1 MKMVELRKKYN
12 KKMKKTVMLVALA
25 LGMLA
30 TKPAKAQFGSNVEV
44 SPRVVTAVAG
54 GAFLVAG
61 ALQRPDKVWVPD
73 QNGSMFDSAGNKG
86 YWRNEKIY
94 ESPGRGL
101 AMATGAMLLGVSVVI
116 RF

>member
-1 MKMVELRKKYN
+1 
-12 KKMKKTVMLVALA
+12 MKKTVMLVALA

-30 TKPAKAQFGSNVEV
+30 AKPAKAQFGSNIEV
-44 SPRVVTAVAG
+44 SPNIVTAVAG

-86 YWRNEKIY
+86 YWRNEKFY
-94 ESPGRGL
+94 ESPGRSL
-101 AMATGAMLLGVSVVI
+101 AMTSGVLLLGMSVI
-116 RF
+116 IKF